1 MKKRIRARHSKAAS
15 KFAMFVGIAFCCIGF
30 FVVIP
35 MAGPFGILWTA
46 VAVYITYANY
56 RDGFTDNPIGAYEIH
71 VDDIENQSDSI
82 EERLKK
88 LDSLYNQGLIT
99 RDEYDEKRK
108 QILNEI

>member
-1 MKKRIRARHSKAAS
+1 MKKRIRVRHSKAAS

-30 FVVIP
+30 F
-35 MAGPFGILWTA
+35 GNILK
-46 VAVYITYANY
+46 VY
-56 RDGFTDNPIGAYEIH
+56 
-71 VDDIENQSDSI
+71 V
-82 EERLKK
+82 LKNK